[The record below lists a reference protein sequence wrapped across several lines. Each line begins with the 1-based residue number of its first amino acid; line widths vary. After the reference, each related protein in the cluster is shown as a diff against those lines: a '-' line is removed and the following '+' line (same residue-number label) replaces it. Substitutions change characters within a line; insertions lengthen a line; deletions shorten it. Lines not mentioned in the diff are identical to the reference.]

1 MSKIDN
7 KYLNNLIE
15 NALKQ
20 PVKLIL
26 PEQSD
31 LRVVDAK
38 DELSKMGFNILD
50 IDDFSEDKLYFDCLK
65 NKKFTN
71 NWTDDMIVDFLSK
84 PLNKGLVLLD
94 LNIADCLVAGAV
106 NSTSNVIKS
115 TLRIIGL
122 QNNVKWV
129 SSCFFLVSPDCKNAY
144 TYSDCGVIPDPDSE
158 QLVSIAYKASNM
170 HQLITG
176 QDPRI
181 AFLSFSTHGS
191 ADHYKVK
198 RVQNAVKIFKEKYP
212 DIIHDGEL
220 QFDAAINPNVSQI
233 KTPNSILNGNANTF
247 IFPDLNSANIA
258 YKITQYLG
266 GYSAWGPLLQ
276 GFNKPVHD
284 LSRGCSV
291 EDIIS
296 VSAIAAMQ
304 SIK

>member
-122 QNNVKWV
+122 QNKYKHFYNQGLLK
-129 SSCFFLVSPDCKNAY
+129 KNNLKPI
-144 TYSDCGVIPDPDSE
+144 V
-158 QLVSIAYKASNM
+158 L
-170 HQLITG
+170 
-176 QDPRI
+176 
-181 AFLSFSTHGS
+181 
-191 ADHYKVK
+191 
-198 RVQNAVKIFKEKYP
+198 
-212 DIIHDGEL
+212 
-220 QFDAAINPNVSQI
+220 
-233 KTPNSILNGNANTF
+233 
-247 IFPDLNSANIA
+247 
-258 YKITQYLG
+258 
-266 GYSAWGPLLQ
+266 YSAIQLFL
-276 GFNKPVHD
+276 
-284 LSRGCSV
+284 
-291 EDIIS
+291 
-296 VSAIAAMQ
+296 M
-304 SIK
+304 